1 MSPHLP
7 SSNLKCQ
14 HLGKATAGAYSCPCS
29 LMQCDPCQIPQNKAP
44 GCPPAGAAPLT
55 LPPGTTVSA
64 LGMARVHQSLPRAG
78 GGSGGF
84 RRGIPSAS
92 GIPAAVPAPSLSVTP
107 FTSLLPFGLT
117 VPMGAVGWS
126 TLAAL
131 GVCVTLLQC
140 EFCFLEMQPSTSTP
154 GLPEALSFLGKGR
167 KQILPVGKS

>member
-1 MSPHLP
+1 MSPHL
-7 SSNLKCQ
+7 SNSNLKCQ
-14 HLGKATAGAYSCPCS
+14 HLGKATAGAYSCPCP
-29 LMQCDPCQIPQNKAP
+29 LMQCDPCHIPQNKAP

-55 LPPGTTVSA
+55 LPPGRPSGTTVSP
-64 LGMARVHQSLPRAG
+64 LGMAGVHQSLPRQRVALG
-78 GGSGGF
+78 ASAA
-84 RRGIPSAS
+84 RTGIPV
-92 GIPAAVPAPSLSVTP
+92 AVPAPSLSLTP
-107 FTSLLPFGLT
+107 FTSLLPFSLT

-140 EFCFLEMQPSTSTP
+140 ECCCLELQPSTSIS